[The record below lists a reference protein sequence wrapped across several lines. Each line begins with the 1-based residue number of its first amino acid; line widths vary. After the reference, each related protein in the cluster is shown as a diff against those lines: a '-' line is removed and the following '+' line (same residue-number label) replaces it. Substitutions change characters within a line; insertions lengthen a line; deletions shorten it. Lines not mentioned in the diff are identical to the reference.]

1 MQKPIIGIVAKPL
14 IETDM
19 WNYME
24 IVDDI
29 RYALVKNKALVVGI
43 LPTEEKI
50 NFKKDEEPDSYV
62 LSDSE
67 RQNLERIIVRLDGVV
82 LEGGLVSNQY
92 EEEIVKICI
101 EKDIPIIGIC
111 SGFNNMIRALGG
123 TVYIDSNVFHNQ
135 FGSKIAHDIDINE
148 DSKLFKILKR
158 KTMKVNSIHT
168 CIVMEKDVQG
178 YKVTA
183 KCPLD
188 NSVEAVELENKRF
201 VMGIKWHP
209 ELMNSMNPI
218 FEEFVKECSKKYD
231 I

>member
-67 RQNLERIIVRLDGVV
+67 RQNLEKIIVRLDGVV

-123 TVYIDSNVFHNQ
+123 TVYIDSNIFHNQ